1 MNVRSC
7 EFRHGKTVGLGW
19 VRVEFGLG
27 QSDCWSKHVILSGL
41 KMDSGQS
48 SCGSG
53 QVDPY
58 FSHEFF
64 YLLRK
69 QHVFVIWK
77 VMQ

>member
-1 MNVRSC
+1 MYALVNLDMEKRS
-7 EFRHGKTVGLGW
+7 GW
-19 VRVEFGLG
+19 VGFGLG
-27 QSDCWSKHVILSGL
+27 QLDCWSKHVILSGL
-41 KMDSGQS
+41 KMDSSQS

-64 YLLRK
+64 YLFRK